1 VDIILSDTV
10 DDRTGFKDKPL
21 TSLLNLF
28 FNPGPTGGSETP
40 ATAGTQDSSGS
51 AAFASSLA
59 GLLDLASPLRTDA
72 DPDADPDAAHAEV
85 SAEVFAEG
93 SGLQVDASGNPLPAG
108 GKGRQSLAAPGLE
121 EDKLMDPDPGGLVE
135 AATLSPRAAED
146 TSAGTVRERQAPTVS
161 GARTQD
167 DAGVAPGTSTEQGIG
182 YARAV
187 AGAES
192 AVEFATL
199 PAGAGGLL
207 SAAASAS
214 SITVQSGPASS
225 AGVPRLS
232 NPTTDDVLRNAGTV
246 NQRNLPGAVLRVEAL
261 SPRVQSEATGTGVIT
276 TPVAGAPAG
285 VKTGVST
292 GPLELSSAALLAG
305 MARPQLAG
313 REAGRS
319 NFGADMEVSSASTPG
334 AARGNRSALSVYAA
348 TVATATETD
357 QLGAAAEYSK
367 RLSSME
373 LRGLPAAQGSAP
385 GLAPVGLETAVTEAV
400 QLVRASVSL
409 GESMAPSK
417 SADPPVNT
425 GLSLAD
431 GGEAAET
438 LVQRMLQNQAQQLS
452 SIRFQ
457 LRPVELG
464 HLDVQMQ
471 WRGDQLQLA
480 FTAQQAAARDL
491 IESYLPQLRQLMQD
505 MGLQLAG
512 VDVRLDSD
520 MKEGAQRQL
529 QQQLGQN
536 PNQNP
541 GQGAGQHSDQQT
553 SAQRDPQGQGHAG
566 PSMPSAADGALET
579 GNPEAGDSVS
589 TEAGSRPRAVIDAF
603 V

>member
-1 VDIILSDTV
+1 M
-10 DDRTGFKDKPL
+10 

-40 ATAGTQDSSGS
+40 APPGTPDSSGS

-59 GLLDLASPLRTDA
+59 GLLDLASPLRTDTY
-72 DPDADPDAAHAEV
+72 PDAAHSEVHAEV
-85 SAEVFAEG
+85 YAEG
-93 SGLQVDASGNPLPAG
+93 SGLQGGDSGNLLPAG
-108 GKGRQSLAAPGLE
+108 SKGRQSLAAPGIE
-121 EDKLMDPDPGGLVE
+121 EDKLLDPDAGRLVE
-135 AATLSPRAAED
+135 AAIISPPAVED
-146 TSAGTVRERQAPTVS
+146 ISVGTPRDHQALMVS
-161 GARTQD
+161 GAGTQD
-167 DAGVAPGTSTEQGIG
+167 DAAVTTGTSTERGSG
-182 YARAV
+182 YAGAL

-192 AVEFATL
+192 AIGFSAL
-199 PAGAGGLL
+199 PAPAGGLRI
-207 SAAASAS
+207 AAA
-214 SITVQSGPASS
+214 PM
-225 AGVPRLS
+225 
-232 NPTTDDVLRNAGTV
+232 DDVVRNVATV
-246 NQRNLPGAVLRVEAL
+246 DQRNLPGTLLRVETT
-261 SPRVQSEATGTGVIT
+261 SPRGQAGAAGTGVVT
-276 TPVAGAPAG
+276 TPIAGAPAG
-285 VKTGVST
+285 ANAGLSN

-305 MARPQLAG
+305 MARPQMAG
-313 REAGRS
+313 RESVRS
-319 NFGADMEVSSASTPG
+319 IFGADTEVSSFSTPG
-334 AARGNRSALSVYAA
+334 AARENRSALSVYAA

-357 QLGAAAEYSK
+357 PLSVSADSSK
-367 RLSSME
+367 RLSLME
-373 LRGLPAAQGSAP
+373 LRGLSTTQGSAP
-385 GLAPVGLETAVTEAV
+385 GLVPAGLETAGTEAV
-400 QLVRASVSL
+400 QLVRPSVSPA
-409 GESMAPSK
+409 ESMAPAK
-417 SADPPVNT
+417 PADLPANS

-457 LRPVELG
+457 LRPAELG

-520 MKEGAQRQL
+520 MKEGALRQL
-529 QQQLGQN
+529 QQPFAQN
-536 PNQNP
+536 PNQNQSQNS
-541 GQGAGQHSDQQT
+541 GQGAGQHSDQQA

-566 PSMPSAADGALET
+566 QSVPSADDGALET

-589 TEAGSRPRAVIDAF
+589 AEAGSQTRAVIDAF